1 MTSLSDLTSRPV
13 AVALVTANLAVAIMT
28 TRAQDNIDEEF
39 VFASKLVEIGFA
51 DYAERMIDQMLLENP
66 ALKERARVVQI
77 EILGS
82 RRKFDDAEKL
92 LRELPANNPKT
103 EAARLALANHMYR
116 HREIERARK
125 LYQVFFSR
133 YQTAPTDPDL
143 RRFYMDA
150 AYRFGQMLLRAGD
163 REAAITA
170 FENILKAQ
178 PERGVARRVQVDL
191 CQLLIDVGK
200 TKQGDEQKKLLDRA
214 WKLCEEIQWGKE
226 GIDVMFCQSIAAM
239 ANIEIVRGRP
249 EAAIKLLRNNMDL
262 MKGVDEIL
270 RQEKL
275 PLGESPM
282 AYARFLLGQLYE
294 QEAEKRSG
302 DEQLRA
308 YVAAVSEYA
317 NVFGKYPDSEW
328 APEAGA
334 RTERLIAT
342 VQKKFNREIRI
353 DWGAHM
359 QKAVAAQQ
367 RLIDDFFLQ
376 KKYAE
381 AASAALKVIN
391 AFPKAAEMGSLLTP
405 LLISWAEMDRRLE
418 LEVAMDHI
426 RETRTADVTSGLAL
440 LALGKHFFDKGDTN
454 SCVRVYKVF
463 ADAYPKHERT
473 PQVLFLAANM
483 LKKKGDTAGSRD
495 LLKRIIDHYPQDQFF
510 LRALNTLGWERYEMQ
525 DYEGAL
531 EAFMR
536 FVKESPPSHNR
547 ALALFSL
554 ADCQMRLNRFAEAA
568 ESYQRVIEWLSPREN
583 NPYAK
588 TTEEVKKAAELVE
601 KARFYV
607 GYCRFKQPA
616 DGEEKAKMRAAAVA
630 ALESFV
636 QDYKTSDLAPKAI
649 NLVGAIQLELGRS
662 DEAAK
667 TFERLGRE
675 YPNSED
681 GKSALFS
688 LIRAAVEIARYDI
701 AEEAFSKLMAG
712 EKPGVP
718 SKLYTPEQFVRM
730 GQWFLDGK
738 RYPAAVRAFEKVLDG
753 GATDRAL
760 LERSLYG
767 LGVAAYEAGQTDK
780 AIEKLE
786 DLMTRYPR
794 TGLFYEA
801 RTLLSK
807 AYRKTGKFPE
817 AIATLNEIFKVAT
830 DPVVVNQSNLELA
843 KVYREFAAKLKAE
856 NKTSA
861 AQEPLRQAAA
871 SYERIILLADET
883 NERIRPM
890 IEEALRCAIDVHEEL
905 ERYADAIG
913 ACDRYL
919 EKFGDLPAAAEVRRR
934 QQALRLKA
942 AVAEPAATSGPVV
955 PAPTGGT
962 PR

>member
-1 MTSLSDLTSRPV
+1 MTWSDLTSRGAAVALAV
-13 AVALVTANLAVAIMT
+13 AVAALAAVA
-28 TRAQDNIDEEF
+28 AQAEDDLDEEF

-51 DYAERMIDQMLLENP
+51 DYAERMLDQMILENP

-92 LRELPANNPKT
+92 LREMPADNPKT
-103 EAARLALANHMYR
+103 QAARLALANHMYR

-125 LYQVFFSR
+125 LYQEFFAQ
-133 YQTAPTDPDL
+133 YKTVPTDPDL
-143 RRFYMDA
+143 RRFYIDA
-150 AYRFGQMLLRAGD
+150 AYRFGQMLIRAGD
-163 REAAITA
+163 PDGAIGA
-170 FENILKAQ
+170 YENILKAK
-178 PERGVARRVQVDL
+178 PEPGVARRVQVDL
-191 CQLLIDVGK
+191 CQLLIDVAK
-200 TKQGDEQKKLLDRA
+200 TKKGEDQKKLLDRA

-226 GIDVMFCQSIAAM
+226 GIDVAFCQSIAAM

-282 AYARFLLGQLYE
+282 AYARFLLGELYE
-294 QEAEKRSG
+294 KEAEKKSG
-302 DEQLRA
+302 EEQLRA
-308 YVAAVSEYA
+308 YAAAISEYA
-317 NVFGKYPDSEW
+317 NVFAKYPDSEW

-334 RTERLIAT
+334 RTERLAALVRT
-342 VQKKFNREIRI
+342 KFNREIRI

-381 AASAALKVIN
+381 AAGAALKVIN
-391 AFPKAAEMGSLLTP
+391 AFPKAAEMGPLLTP
-405 LLISWAEMDRRLE
+405 LLISLAETGRRME
-418 LEVAMDHI
+418 LDAALDHI
-426 RETRTADVTSGLAL
+426 RETRAGDATSGLAL

-454 SCVRVYKVF
+454 SCVHVYKIF
-463 ADAYPKHERT
+463 ADAYPKHERA
-473 PQVLFLAANM
+473 PQVLFLAASM

-495 LLKRIIDHYPQDQFF
+495 LLKRIIDQYPQDQFF
-510 LRALNTLGWERYEMQ
+510 LRALSTLGWDRYEMQ

-531 EAFMR
+531 EAFTR
-536 FVKESPPSHNR
+536 FVKESPPSHHR

-554 ADCQMRLNRFAEAA
+554 ADCQMRLNQFAAAA
-568 ESYQRVIEWLSPREN
+568 ESYQRLVEWLSPREN

-588 TTEEVKKAAELVE
+588 TADEVKKATDLIE
-601 KARFYV
+601 KARFYI

-616 DGEEKAKMRAAAVA
+616 EDAEKAKIRAEAVA

-636 QDYKTSDLAPKAI
+636 KEYKNSELAPKAI
-649 NLVGAIQLELGRS
+649 NLVGAIHLELGRS
-662 DEAAK
+662 EEAAK

-688 LIRAAVEIARYDI
+688 LIRAAVEIGRYDI
-701 AEEAFSKLMAG
+701 AEEAFGKIMAG
-712 EKPGVP
+712 EKPGTP
-718 SKLYTPEQFVRM
+718 SKLYTPDQFVRI

-738 RYPAAVRAFEKVLDG
+738 KYPAAVQAFEMVLAG
-753 GATDRAL
+753 GASDRAL

-767 LGVAAYEAGQTDK
+767 LGVAAYEAGQKEK

-807 AYRKTGKFPE
+807 AYRETGKYPE

-830 DPVVVNQSNLELA
+830 DPVVVNQANMELA

-856 NKTSA
+856 NKA
-861 AQEPLRQAAA
+861 AAADEPLRQAAA

-883 NERIRPM
+883 NEKIRPM
-890 IEEALRCAIDVHEEL
+890 IEEALRHAIDVHEEL
-905 ERYADAIG
+905 GRFNDAIS

-919 EKFGDLPAAAEVRRR
+919 AKFGDLPAAAEVRRR

-942 AVAEPAATSGPVV
+942 AAAEPPAAAV
-955 PAPTGGT
+955 PAPAPAGGT

>member
-1 MTSLSDLTSRPV
+1 MMLSDLTSRRA
-13 AVALVTANLAVAIMT
+13 AVALAAAVAALASVAA
-28 TRAQDNIDEEF
+28 RAQDDVDEEF

-51 DYAERMIDQMLLENP
+51 DYAERMLDQMLLENP
-66 ALKERARVVQI
+66 GLKERARVVQI

-92 LRELPANNPKT
+92 LREMPADNPKT
-103 EAARLALANHMYR
+103 QAARLALANHMYR

-125 LYQVFFSR
+125 LYQEFFAA
-133 YQTAPTDPDL
+133 YKTVPTDPDL

-150 AYRFGQMLLRAGD
+150 AYRFGQMLIRAGD
-163 REAAITA
+163 REGAIAAY
-170 FENILKAQ
+170 ENILKAK
-178 PERGVARRVQVDL
+178 PDPGVTRRVQVDL
-191 CQLLIDVGK
+191 CQLLIDVAK
-200 TKQGDEQKKLLDRA
+200 TKQGEDQKKLLDRA

-226 GIDVMFCQSIAAM
+226 GIDVAFCQSIAAM

-282 AYARFLLGQLYE
+282 AYARFLLGELYE
-294 QEAEKRSG
+294 KEAEKKSG

-308 YVAAVSEYA
+308 YAAAISEYA
-317 NVFGKYPDSEW
+317 NVFAKYPDSEW

-334 RTERLIAT
+334 RTERLAD
-342 VQKKFNREIRI
+342 VVRKKFNREIRI

-381 AASAALKVIN
+381 AAGAALKVIN
-391 AFPKAAEMGSLLTP
+391 AFPKAAEMGPLLTP
-405 LLISWAEMDRRLE
+405 LLISWAETDRRLE
-418 LEVAMDHI
+418 LDAALDHI
-426 RETRTADVTSGLAL
+426 RETRADDATSGLAL

-454 SCVRVYKVF
+454 ACVQVYKVF
-463 ADAYPKHERT
+463 ADAYPKHERA
-473 PQVLFLAANM
+473 PQVLFLAASM

-495 LLKRIIDHYPQDQFF
+495 LLKRIIDNYPQDQFF
-510 LRALNTLGWERYEMQ
+510 LRALSTLGWDRYEMQ

-531 EAFMR
+531 EAFTR

-568 ESYQRVIEWLSPREN
+568 ESYQRVVEWLSPRDN

-588 TTEEVKKAAELVE
+588 TADEVKKAAELVE
-601 KARFYV
+601 KARFYI

-616 DGEEKAKMRAAAVA
+616 EGEEKAKMRAEAVA

-636 QDYKTSDLAPKAI
+636 KDYKTSELAPKAI

-688 LIRAAVEIARYDI
+688 LIRAAVEIGRYDI
-701 AEEAFSKLMAG
+701 AQEAFGKIMAG
-712 EKPGVP
+712 EKPGTP
-718 SKLYTPEQFVRM
+718 SKLYTPEQFVRI

-738 RYPAAVRAFEKVLDG
+738 KYPAAVQAFEMVLAG
-753 GATDRAL
+753 GASDRAL

-767 LGVAAYEAGQTDK
+767 LGVAAYEAGQKEK

-807 AYRKTGKFPE
+807 AYRETGKYPE

-830 DPVVVNQSNLELA
+830 DPVVVNRANMELA

-856 NKTSA
+856 NKA
-861 AQEPLRQAAA
+861 AAAEEPLRQAAA

-883 NERIRPM
+883 NEKIRPM
-890 IEEALRCAIDVHEEL
+890 IEEALRHAIDVHEEL
-905 ERYADAIG
+905 GRFNDAIG

-919 EKFGDLPAAAEVRRR
+919 AKFGDLPAAAEVRRR

-942 AVAEPAATSGPVV
+942 ATAEPPAAAAPV
-955 PAPTGGT
+955 PAPAGGT
-962 PR
+962 QR

>member
-1 MTSLSDLTSRPV
+1 MAVGLAAAIAVLTT
-13 AVALVTANLAVAIMT
+13 VTA
-28 TRAQDNIDEEF
+28 RAQDDVDEEF

-51 DYAERMIDQMLLENP
+51 DYAERMIDQMVLENP

-82 RRKFDDAEKL
+82 RRKFDEAEQL
-92 LRELPANNPKT
+92 LREMPAQNPKT
-103 EAARLALANHMYR
+103 QAARLALANHMYR
-116 HREIERARK
+116 YREIERARK
-125 LYQVFFSR
+125 LYQEFFAQYKSV
-133 YQTAPTDPDL
+133 PEDPDL

-150 AYRFGQMLLRAGD
+150 AYRFGQMLIRAGD
-163 REAAITA
+163 REGAITA
-170 FENILKAQ
+170 YENILKAK
-178 PERGVARRVQVDL
+178 PEPGITRRVQVDL
-191 CQLLIDVGK
+191 TQLLVEVAK
-200 TKQGDEQKKLLDRA
+200 TKQGEEKKKLLDRA
-214 WKLCEEIQWGKE
+214 WKICEEIQWGKE
-226 GIDVMFCQSIAAM
+226 GIDVAFCQSIAAM

-249 EAAIKLLRNNMDL
+249 EASIKLLRNNMDL

-270 RQEKL
+270 QKEKL
-275 PLGESPM
+275 PLSESPM
-282 AYARFLLGQLYE
+282 AYARFLLGELYE
-294 QEAEKRSG
+294 QEAGKKSG

-308 YVAAVSEYA
+308 YAAAVSEYA
-317 NVFGKYPDSEW
+317 NVFAKYPESEW
-328 APEAGA
+328 APDAGA
-334 RTERLIAT
+334 RAERIVGIVRKT
-342 VQKKFNREIRI
+342 FNREIRI

-359 QKAVAAQQ
+359 QKAVVAQQ
-367 RLIDDFFLQ
+367 RLVDDFFVQ

-381 AASAALKVIN
+381 AAGAALKVLN
-391 AFPKAAEMGSLLTP
+391 AFPRAPEIGPVLTP
-405 LLISWAEMDRRLE
+405 LLISWAELGRRLE
-418 LEVAMDHI
+418 LEAALEHV
-426 RETRTADVTSGLAL
+426 RETRDADATSGLAL

-454 SCVRVYKVF
+454 SCVNVYRVF
-463 ADAYPKHERT
+463 ADTYPKHERA
-473 PQVLFLAANM
+473 PQVLFLAASM
-483 LKKKGDTAGSRD
+483 LKRKGDTAGSRD
-495 LLKRIIDHYPQDQFF
+495 LLKRIIDQYPQDQYF
-510 LRALNTLGWERYEMQ
+510 LRALSTLGWDRYEMQ

-531 EAFMR
+531 EAFTR

-547 ALALFSL
+547 ALAAFSL

-568 ESYQRVIEWLSPREN
+568 ASYQQVIEWLSPREN

-588 TTEEVKKAAELVE
+588 TSDEVKKAAELVE
-601 KARFYV
+601 KASFYI
-607 GYCRFKQPA
+607 GYCRFKEPA
-616 DGEEKAKMRAAAVA
+616 EGEQKAKVRAEAVA

-636 QDYKTSDLAPKAI
+636 KTYRNSELAPKAI
-649 NLVGAIQLELGRS
+649 NLIGAIQLELGRS

-688 LIRAAVEIARYDI
+688 LIRAAVEIGRYDL
-701 AEEAFSKLMAG
+701 AEEAFGKIMAG
-712 EKPGVP
+712 EKPGTP

-738 RYPAAVRAFEKVLDG
+738 KYPAAVQAFEMVLAG
-753 GATDRAL
+753 GASDRAL

-767 LGVAAYEAGQTDK
+767 LGVAAYEAGQKEK

-807 AYRKTGKFPE
+807 AYRETGKYPE

-830 DPVVVNQSNLELA
+830 DPVVVNQANLELA
-843 KVYREFAAKLKAE
+843 KVYREFAARLKAE
-856 NKTSA
+856 NKAGA
-861 AQEPLRQAAA
+861 AEEPLRQAAA
-871 SYERIILLADET
+871 SYERIVLLADET

-890 IEEALRCAIDVHEEL
+890 IEEALLQVISVHEEL
-905 ERYADAIG
+905 GRFKDAIE

-919 EKFGDLPAAAEVRRR
+919 TKFGDRPAAAEVRRR

-942 AVAEPAATSGPVV
+942 ATAEPPAGPT
-955 PAPTGGT
+955 PAPAPAGGT